1 MNIEVLRILF
11 EVILGGG
18 WLYNV
23 ALLRSNRKKATAE
36 ALKAE
41 MELGKNYVDEYSK
54 NIVEPMKEEMVT
66 LRKDINGLKREIARF
81 RRAVN
86 KANGCQWVDSCPV
99 VRELQNTEND
109 TNETN
114 TNSNYQAGI
123 FRED

>member
-1 MNIEVLRILF
+1 MNTEALRILF
-11 EVILGGG
+11 EVVLGGG

-23 ALLRSNRKKATAE
+23 ALLRSNKKKATAE

-54 NIVEPMKEEMVT
+54 NIVEPMKEEIIT

-86 KANGCQWVDSCPV
+86 KTNGCQWVDSCPV

-109 TNETN
+109 TNEASTN
-114 TNSNYQAGI
+114 ANSQTGI
-123 FRED
+123 FAEN